1 MCDFEILRTYNFVLI
16 LRLMPASTMLNL
28 KVISRFF
35 FTSTDLSGMNNL
47 SHPHRPVRPS
57 KPPRTAASGTTV
69 AAVTLSSGPNALRSF
84 GSSVPA
90 SGGLP
95 VLSGRQLAHSLDAP
109 CLEPL
114 KHYNNNKNNNSQR
127 QQQQQPPMRSLSAPP
142 VKHVSFS
149 DDHHNTSSS
158 SINRQHAWPEL
169 LPPHP
174 RGLSTFSAPMSPVVE
189 GRVASPPGSRPYGG
203 SSTAISPR
211 GAGGVTPRRQA
222 PSPLNLNIDR
232 SFDTLDDGN
241 STTTSGSYT
250 VDDLSP
256 RTLNIDPTYMP
267 EQAVV

>member
-1 MCDFEILRTYNFVLI
+1 
-16 LRLMPASTMLNL
+16 
-28 KVISRFF
+28 
-35 FTSTDLSGMNNL
+35 MNNL

-57 KPPRTAASGTTV
+57 KPPRS
-69 AAVTLSSGPNALRSF
+69 AVEAKACTGSNLPRSF
-84 GSSVPA
+84 GPNLPP

-114 KHYNNNKNNNSQR
+114 KQYNNNKNNNNINNNQR
-127 QQQQQPPMRSLSAPP
+127 HHHHYQQQQQQQQHVPMRSLSAPP

-149 DDHHNTSSS
+149 DDHHNTSSI

-169 LPPHP
+169 VPPHP
-174 RGLSTFSAPMSPVVE
+174 RGMTTFSTPMSTVAE
-189 GRVASPPGSRPYGG
+189 GRVAPPPPPPEGRYG
-203 SSTAISPR
+203 SSSAISPR
-211 GAGGVTPRRQA
+211 GTGSVTPRRHA

-256 RTLNIDPTYMP
+256 RTLNIDVGYMP